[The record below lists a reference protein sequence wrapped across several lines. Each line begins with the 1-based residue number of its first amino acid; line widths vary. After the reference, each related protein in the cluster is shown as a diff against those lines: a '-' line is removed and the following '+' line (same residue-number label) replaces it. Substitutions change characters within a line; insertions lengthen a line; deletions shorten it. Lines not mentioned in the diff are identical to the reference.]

1 MPGPPPNPNAR
12 RTNDKDAWRTL
23 PHKCDRRAPA
33 WPLGVRPKGQSALWR
48 YLWSLPVAEIWHEQ
62 NAVRLVARYA
72 VLTLAFENG
81 YASIMPDDDDSDARP
96 VDLTKIPAELR
107 QIEDR
112 LLISPSTRIRA
123 RVVVAERPAT
133 VPGQRAEGVPHLD
146 DYRDLGIA

>member
-23 PHKCDRRAPA
+23 PAACARPVPA
-33 WPLGVRPKGQSALWR
+33 WPIKGRKPAGLVELWR
-48 YLWSLPVAEIWHEQ
+48 HLWSLPIAEIWHEQ

-72 VLTLAFENG
+72 QLVIALDDVLAGTSKLGATAAAGLPGE
-81 YASIMPDDDDSDARP
+81 I
-96 VDLTKIPAELR
+96 R

-123 RVVVAERPAT
+123 RIVIAEPAPPAT
-133 VPGQRAEGVPHLD
+133 GTAPARAKGVAHLD
-146 DYRDLGIA
+146 DYRDIGIA